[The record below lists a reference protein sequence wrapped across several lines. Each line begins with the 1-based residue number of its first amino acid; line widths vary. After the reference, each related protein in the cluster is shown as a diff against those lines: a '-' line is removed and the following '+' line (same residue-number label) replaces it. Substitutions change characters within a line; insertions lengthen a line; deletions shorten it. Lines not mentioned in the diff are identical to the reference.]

1 MSAVRLQ
8 AILNLARSN
17 GVVSVDDLTERF
29 NVTPQT
35 VRKDLNQLCEE
46 GTLLRTH
53 GGARIASNI
62 ENVAYEARRVLAGDE
77 KRAIGQTV
85 ARMIPNGSSLF
96 MNIGTTTESCAQAL
110 LQHRDLMVITNN
122 INVASILRPCEAN
135 KVIIASGEVR
145 SSDGGI
151 VGESAVDFIGQFKV
165 DYAIIG
171 VSGLDADGALLD
183 FDYREVKVS
192 QAIIDNARH
201 VILVADLT
209 KHDRV
214 APVRIGHMSQIDSF
228 VTDVC
233 PSDEYRSMLA
243 SHDVAFIETHKT
255 EPASLTK

>member
-8 AILNLARSN
+8 AILDLARSQ
-17 GVVSVDDLTERF
+17 GVVTVDELTERF
-29 NVTPQT
+29 AVTPQT

-62 ENVAYEARRVLAGDE
+62 ENVAYEARRILAGDE
-77 KRAIGQTV
+77 KRAIGQAV
-85 ARMIPNGSSLF
+85 AGMIPNGSSLF
-96 MNIGTTTESCAQAL
+96 MNIGTTTESCANAL
-110 LQHRDLMVITNN
+110 LQHHNLMVITNN

-145 SSDGGI
+145 STDGGI
-151 VGESAVDFIGQFKV
+151 VGESAVDFINQFKV

-171 VSGLDADGALLD
+171 ASGLDADGALLD

-192 QAIIDNARH
+192 QAIISNARH
-201 VILVADLT
+201 VILVADLS
-209 KHDRV
+209 KHQRV
-214 APVRIGHMSQIDSF
+214 APVRIGHISQIDSF

-233 PSDEYRSMLA
+233 PNDEYRSMLA
-243 SHDVAFIETHKT
+243 SHEVSLVETQLK
-255 EPASLTK
+255 ASV